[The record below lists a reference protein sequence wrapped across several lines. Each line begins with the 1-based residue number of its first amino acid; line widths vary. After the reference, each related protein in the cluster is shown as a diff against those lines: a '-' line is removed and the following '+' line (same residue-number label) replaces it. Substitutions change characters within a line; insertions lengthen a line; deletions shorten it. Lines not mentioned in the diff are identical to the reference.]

1 MKMDKNSKSGQR
13 RAFIL
18 GTVLIIVGMFLNN
31 RFNISIIY
39 VIGILICS
47 AVLILWILLYY
58 LSKHADLS
66 EIKTS
71 SENPQETEEE
81 VINTNNSVV
90 DSTVTEEVLE
100 SDNDKYDS
108 IIANTISE
116 KEVEKDKEVE
126 ETPVDEKVSAP
137 KDKDLEDIGYTGNL
151 FR

>member
-1 MKMDKNSKSGQR
+1 MDKNSKSSQR

-66 EIKTS
+66 DIKTS

-81 VINTNNSVV
+81 VIDTNNNVV

-116 KEVEKDKEVE
+116 KEVEENKEIE
-126 ETPVDEKVSAP
+126 ETHVDEKVSTS